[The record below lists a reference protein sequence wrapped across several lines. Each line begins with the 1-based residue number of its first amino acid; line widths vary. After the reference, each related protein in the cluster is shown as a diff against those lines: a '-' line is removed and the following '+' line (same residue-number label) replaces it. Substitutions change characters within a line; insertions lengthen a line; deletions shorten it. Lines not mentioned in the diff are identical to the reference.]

1 MNDVKR
7 QWLSRALIG
16 GCIGVAAH
24 VLLGYLLGCF
34 SLFGPARFSGFH
46 FPDCSL
52 YRFFGLGRGWE
63 LAGIALSFAL
73 FALFGAE
80 VGVATLPFADS
91 GRELVARSLVHFAVT
106 AATVCLWAGLN
117 ICSTPADYLA
127 VLIPLTLVYLIVWLG
142 RWVGWYTEMAAIRE
156 KLGLAPGPSPLH
168 WRESLPYV
176 GFAAF
181 LCLAL
186 PLALR
191 LLDDPTPLL
200 SVLYGWLLLP
210 VGGFMSGLSLG
221 RRHGLCPIYPAA
233 CVVFILIFIPLARL
247 FTNISDVELIPI
259 ALLST
264 LAGNLAGAARRKLKK
279 GAAVHEK
286 TDPDL

>member
-7 QWLSRALIG
+7 QWLPRAVIG
-16 GCIGVAAH
+16 GCMGVAAH

-34 SLFGPARFSGFH
+34 NLFGPARFSGFH

-91 GRELVARSLVHFAVT
+91 GRELVARSLVHYAAT
-106 AATVCLWAGLN
+106 AATACLWAGLN

-142 RWVGWYTEMAAIRE
+142 RWVGWYTEVAAIRE
-156 KLGLAPGPSPLH
+156 KLGLDPGPSALH
-168 WRESLPYV
+168 WKETLPYA
-176 GFAAF
+176 GFALL
-181 LCLAL
+181 LCDVL
-186 PLALR
+186 PLPLR
-191 LLDDPTPLL
+191 LFDAHDFPVLTGVLL
-200 SVLYGWLLLP
+200 PYLLLP
-210 VGGFMSGLSLG
+210 VGCFASGLSLG
-221 RRHGLCPIYPAA
+221 RRHGFCPLY
-233 CVVFILIFIPLARL
+233 
-247 FTNISDVELIPI
+247 PI
-259 ALLST
+259 ACGLFYLPTVFLLANSSAPFHCAVALIAA

>member
-1 MNDVKR
+1 MTDTKR
-7 QWLSRALIG
+7 QWLIRAAVG
-16 GCIGVAAH
+16 AVAGVAAH

-46 FPDCSL
+46 FPDCNL

-91 GRELVARSLVHFAVT
+91 GRELVTRSLIHYAVT
-106 AATVCLWAGLN
+106 AATACLWAGLN

-127 VLIPLTLVYLIVWLG
+127 VLVPLTLVYLIVWLG
-142 RWVGWYTEMAAIRE
+142 RWVGWYTEVAAIRE
-156 KLGLAPGPSPLH
+156 KLGLAPGPSPFH

-233 CVVFILIFIPLARL
+233 CTVFILIFIPLARL
-247 FTNISDVELIPI
+247 FTNISDMELIPI
-259 ALLST
+259 ALIST
-264 LAGNLAGAARRKLKK
+264 LAGNLVGAACHRRRRR
-279 GAAVHEK
+279 AENAVDKEAS
-286 TDPDL
+286 

>member
-1 MNDVKR
+1 MEEIKK
-7 QWLSRALIG
+7 QWLPRALIG
-16 GCIGVAAH
+16 GCVGIAAH
-24 VLLGYLLGCF
+24 ILLGYVLGCF
-34 SLFGPARFSGFH
+34 SLFGPSHFSGFV
-46 FPDCSL
+46 FPYCN
-52 YRFFGLGRGWE
+52 FPCEIEPLGV
-63 LAGIALSFAL
+63 LLSFAL

-91 GRELVARSLVHFAVT
+91 GRELVVRSLIHYTVT

-117 ICSTPADYLA
+117 VCSTPADYLA
-127 VLIPLTLVYLIVWLG
+127 VLVPLTLTYLIVWLG
-142 RWVGWYTEMAAIRE
+142 RWVGWYTEVAAIRE

-264 LAGNLAGAARRKLKK
+264 LAGNLAGAACHRRRRR
-279 GAAVHEK
+279 AENAVDKEAS
-286 TDPDL
+286 

>member
-1 MNDVKR
+1 MEEIKK
-7 QWLSRALIG
+7 QWLPRALIG
-16 GCIGVAAH
+16 GCTGAAAH

-34 SLFGPARFSGFH
+34 SLFGPAHFSGFV
-46 FPDCSL
+46 FPYCNFP
-52 YRFFGLGRGWE
+52 REIEPLGV
-63 LAGIALSFAL
+63 LLSFAL

-80 VGVATLPFADS
+80 VGIATLPFADS
-91 GRELVARSLVHFAVT
+91 GRELVVRSLIHFAVT

-117 ICSTPADYLA
+117 VCSTPADYLTFL
-127 VLIPLTLVYLIVWLG
+127 VPLTLVYLIVWLG
-142 RWVGWYTEMAAIRE
+142 RWVGWYTEVAAIRE

-176 GFAAF
+176 GFACF

-191 LLDDPTPLL
+191 LLDDATPVL
-200 SVLYGWLLLP
+200 SVMYAWLLLP

-233 CVVFILIFIPLARL
+233 CTAFVLLFLPLARL
-247 FTNISDVELIPI
+247 CSNMADGALIPI
-259 ALLST
+259 ALLSA
-264 LAGNLAGAARRKLKK
+264 LAGNLAGAARHRMKGRKRD
-279 GAAVHEK
+279 VC
-286 TDPDL
+286 

>member
-1 MNDVKR
+1 MENLKR
-7 QWLSRALIG
+7 QWLLCILVGGLLGLAVCMLIG
-16 GCIGVAAH
+16 FVTQPGALSGAAPSYDIRDFAFYFGSGV
-24 VLLGYLLGCF
+24 
-34 SLFGPARFSGFH
+34 PE
-46 FPDCSL
+46 
-52 YRFFGLGRGWE
+52 GLGT
-63 LAGIALSFAL
+63 ALSL
-73 FALFGAE
+73 LLWLLFGAE
-80 VGVATLPFADS
+80 LGTATLPFPDG
-91 GRELVARSLVHFAVT
+91 GRGLAARSLVHFAAT
-106 AATVCLWAGLN
+106 AATVSAWVMLN
-117 ICSTPADYLA
+117 FGA
-127 VLIPLTLVYLIVWLG
+127 VQLPFFLIALTLVYLIVWLG
-142 RWVGWYTEMAAIRE
+142 RWVGWYTEVAAIRE
-156 KLGLAPGPSPLH
+156 KLGLDPGPSPLH

>member
-1 MNDVKR
+1 MEELKR
-7 QWLSRALIG
+7 QWLPRALIG

-24 VLLGYLLGCF
+24 VLLGYVLGCF
-34 SLFGPARFSGFH
+34 SLFGPAHFSGFH
-46 FPDCSL
+46 FPDCNL

-63 LAGIALSFAL
+63 LAGIALSFTL

-80 VGVATLPFADS
+80 VGIATLPFADS
-91 GRELVARSLVHFAVT
+91 GRDLVARSLIHYAVT

-117 ICSTPADYLA
+117 VCSTPADYLTFL
-127 VLIPLTLVYLIVWLG
+127 VPLTLVYLIVWLG
-142 RWVGWYTEMAAIRE
+142 RWVGWYTEVAAIRE

-191 LLDDPTPLL
+191 LLDDPTPVL
-200 SVLYGWLLLP
+200 SVLYGCLLLP

-221 RRHGLCPIYPAA
+221 RRHGFCPIYPAA
-233 CVVFILIFIPLARL
+233 CVGFILIFIPLARL
-247 FTNISDVELIPI
+247 FTNMADGALIPI
-259 ALLST
+259 ALLSA
-264 LAGNLAGAARRKLKK
+264 LAGNLAGAARHRQKRR
-279 GAAVHEK
+279 AENAVDKEAF
-286 TDPDL
+286 

>member
-1 MNDVKR
+1 MENVKR
-7 QWLSRALIG
+7 QWLCRILIG
-16 GCIGVAAH
+16 GLAGVAAH
-24 VLLGYLLGCF
+24 LLLGYLLGCF
-34 SLFGPARFSGFH
+34 SLIGPASFSGFV
-46 FPDCSL
+46 FPYCNFP
-52 YRFFGLGRGWE
+52 REIEPLGV
-63 LAGIALSFAL
+63 LLSFAL

-91 GRELVARSLVHFAVT
+91 GKELVARSLIHY
-106 AATVCLWAGLN
+106 AATTATVSVWVVLN
-117 ICSTPADYLA
+117 YGWHGTLPTFL
-127 VLIPLTLVYLIVWLG
+127 VPLTLVYLIVWLG
-142 RWVGWYTEMAAIRE
+142 RWVGWYTEVAAIRE

-186 PLALR
+186 PLVLR
-191 LLDDPTPLL
+191 LLDDATPVL

-221 RRHGLCPIYPAA
+221 RRHGFCPIYPAA

-247 FTNISDVELIPI
+247 CSNISDGELIPI
-259 ALLST
+259 ALVCA
-264 LAGNLAGAARRKLKK
+264 LAGNLAGAALLRRKRQK
-279 GAAVHEK
+279 A
-286 TDPDL
+286 DLCGREGS

>member
-1 MNDVKR
+1 MEEIKK
-7 QWLSRALIG
+7 QWLPRALIG

-24 VLLGYLLGCF
+24 VLLGCLLGSF
-34 SLFGPARFSGFH
+34 SLFGPAQFSGFV
-46 FPDCSL
+46 FPYCNFP
-52 YRFFGLGRGWE
+52 REIEPLGV
-63 LAGIALSFAL
+63 LLSFAL
-73 FALFGAE
+73 FALLGAE
-80 VGVATLPFADS
+80 VGIATLPFADS
-91 GRELVARSLVHFAVT
+91 GRELVVRSLLHYTVT

-142 RWVGWYTEMAAIRE
+142 RWVGWYTEVAALRE

-191 LLDDPTPLL
+191 LLDDPTPVL

-221 RRHGLCPIYPAA
+221 RRHGFCPIYPAA
-233 CVVFILIFIPLARL
+233 CVGFILIFIPLARL
-247 FTNISDVELIPI
+247 CSNMADGALIPI
-259 ALLST
+259 ALLSA
-264 LAGNLAGAARRKLKK
+264 LAGSLAGAACHRRKRR
-279 GAAVHEK
+279 AENAVDKEAS
-286 TDPDL
+286 